1 MNREDIKKTVTKEN
15 FKNFIFKLLRNK
27 DNGKFRKE
35 IIEEYIKKQN
45 LSKKELSD
53 NSPSSILTNI
63 KSLIGTF
70 ISDLLK
76 NKTLIIKEEKK

>member
-45 LSKKELSD
+45 LSKKE
-53 NSPSSILTNI
+53 PQ
-63 KSLIGTF
+63 
-70 ISDLLK
+70 
-76 NKTLIIKEEKK
+76 IIAHQVF